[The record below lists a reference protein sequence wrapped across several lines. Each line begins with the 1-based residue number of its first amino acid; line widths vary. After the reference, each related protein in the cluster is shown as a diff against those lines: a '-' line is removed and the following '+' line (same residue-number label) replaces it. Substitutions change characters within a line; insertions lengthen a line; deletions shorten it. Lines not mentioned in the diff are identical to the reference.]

1 MKGSGGLTV
10 CNDARHLG
18 SSELCCLFALVAIK
32 HPHKAAADLVLTP
45 MPGLEVWQSNVAILL
60 ILSLA

>member
-1 MKGSGGLTV
+1 MKCSEGLTV

-18 SSELCCLFALVAIK
+18 SGKLCCLLALVPIK
-32 HPHKAAADLVLTP
+32 HAHKAAVDLVLTP